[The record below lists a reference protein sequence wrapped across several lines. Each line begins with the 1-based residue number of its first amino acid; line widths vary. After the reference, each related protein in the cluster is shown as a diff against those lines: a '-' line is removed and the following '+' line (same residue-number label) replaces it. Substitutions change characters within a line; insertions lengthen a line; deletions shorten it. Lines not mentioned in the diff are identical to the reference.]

1 MAKYVFNPFTGKL
14 DTSIDEATI
23 TNNITAASGGYEFTA
38 GFTDRDT
45 TGGGSSDVG
54 TNVSYTQAEVDAQ
67 AWRRF
72 GFDSA
77 RQIANDTP
85 YWGNGPDPNEAPH
98 SGTTDYQGV
107 GLFSGA
113 YMPEGVTQLFD
124 FTADQGAYSLQET
137 AGANPYNA
145 AAGSL
150 DFTQCQVGDFFV
162 GRFDFNLVPQFP
174 NTTVEVGLIWS
185 TRDGDD
191 NITFTFPLTTQPIFL
206 GTGAGTTFL
215 CRPIITAYFASQ
227 EDVNARALPAIR
239 ADQPILVQPLTFLSG
254 LRR

>member
-1 MAKYVFNPFTGKL
+1 MSKYVFNPFTGNL
-14 DTSIDEATI
+14 DASIDEATI
-23 TNNITAASGGYEFTA
+23 TNNISAASGGYEFTA
-38 GFTDRDT
+38 GFADRDT
-45 TGGGSSDVG
+45 TGGGASDIG
-54 TNVSYTQAEVDAQ
+54 TNVSYTEAEVAAG

-85 YWGNGPDPNEAPH
+85 YWGNGPDSNEAPH
-98 SGTTDYQGV
+98 AGTTDYQGV
-107 GLFSGA
+107 GLFSGS
-113 YMPEGVTQLFD
+113 YMPQGVTSLFD
-124 FTADQGAYSLQET
+124 FTPDQGAFSLEET
-137 AGANPYNA
+137 SGSNPYNA
-145 AAGSL
+145 ANGSL

-174 NTTVEVGLIWS
+174 NTTVEIGLIWS
-185 TRDGDD
+185 TRDADD

-206 GTGAGTTFL
+206 GTGAGSTYL
-215 CRPIITAYFASQ
+215 CRPIITAYFASA

>member
-1 MAKYVFNPFTGKL
+1 MSKYVFNPFTGKL
-14 DTSIDEATI
+14 DASIDEATI
-23 TNNITAASGGYEFTA
+23 TNNISAASGGYEFTA
-38 GFTDRDT
+38 GFADRDT

-54 TNVSYTQAEVDAQ
+54 TNVSYTEAEVAAG

-77 RQIANDTP
+77 RQLANDTP
-85 YWGNGPDPNEAPH
+85 YWGNGPDSNEAPH
-98 SGTTDYQGV
+98 AGTNDYQGV
-107 GLFSGA
+107 GLFSGS
-113 YMPEGVTQLFD
+113 YMPQGVTSLFD
-124 FTADQGAYSLQET
+124 FTADQGAFSLEET
-137 AGANPYNA
+137 SGSNPYNA
-145 AAGSL
+145 ANGSL

-174 NTTVEVGLIWS
+174 NTTVEIGLIWS
-185 TRDGDD
+185 TRDAED

-206 GTGAGTTFL
+206 GTGAGATYL

>member
-38 GFTDRDT
+38 GFADRS
-45 TGGGSSDVG
+45 TGNGGASDIG
-54 TNVSYTQAEVDAQ
+54 TNVAYTQAEVDAG

-77 RQIANDTP
+77 RQLANDTP

-113 YMPEGVTQLFD
+113 YMPEGVTSLFD
-124 FTADQGAYSLQET
+124 FTADQGAFSLEET
-137 AGANPYNA
+137 GGSNPYNA
-145 AAGSL
+145 APGSL

-174 NTTVEVGLIWS
+174 NTTVEVGLIWQ
-185 TRDGDD
+185 TRDASDVA
-191 NITFTFPLTTQPIFL
+191 TFTFPLTTQPIFL
-206 GTGAGTTFL
+206 GTGAGTVYL
-215 CRPIITAYFASQ
+215 SRPIITAYFASQ

>member
-1 MAKYVFNPFTGKL
+1 MSKYVFNPFTGKL
-14 DTSIDEATI
+14 DASIDEASI
-23 TNNITAASGGYEFTA
+23 TNNISAASGGYEFTA
-38 GFTDRDT
+38 GFADRDT

-54 TNVSYTQAEVDAQ
+54 TNVSYTAAEVAAG

-77 RQIANDTP
+77 RQLANDTP
-85 YWGNGPDPNEAPH
+85 YWGNGPDSDEAPH
-98 SGTTDYQGV
+98 AGTNDYQGV
-107 GLFSGA
+107 GLFSGS
-113 YMPEGVTQLFD
+113 YMPQGVTSLFD
-124 FTADQGAYSLQET
+124 FTADQGAFSLEET
-137 AGANPYNA
+137 SGSNPYNA
-145 AAGSL
+145 ASGSL

-206 GTGAGTTFL
+206 GSGAGATYL